1 MNGLSNKQI
10 VYKSSGGGYIY
21 NLEVSVS
28 GVNKNFAVAVMP
40 QFQNG
45 EPVMVSR
52 KLLTLIANE
61 FNRTLP
67 NAPDNIANLFEQ
79 DITPA
84 ITALGF
90 TLNLVGAGQNWG
102 GWEPAGKVAQI
113 LTGLASDKKPDSATL
128 SAAGLST
135 WFGANGS
142 SSVEAVNT
150 TDLTTTD
157 TTTTGSTTTTN
168 SASAWWAKI
177 TTFAKENPI
186 AMVGI
191 VFVIGFLA
199 YMGFQMYKKSQ
210 VQSRMQFAKGAE
222 LKALKKEY
230 QRLAA

>member
-21 NLEVSVS
+21 NLEVAVS
-28 GVNKNFAVAVMP
+28 GVTKNYAVAVMP
-40 QFQNG
+40 QFQSG
-45 EPVMVSR
+45 DPVIISR
-52 KLLTLIANE
+52 ELAKLLANE

-67 NAPDNIANLFEQ
+67 NMPDNIASLFEQ

-84 ITALGF
+84 ITALGY

-102 GWEPAGKVAQI
+102 GWNATGKIAQI
-113 LTGLASDKKPDSATL
+113 LTSLATDKKPDSATL

-157 TTTTGSTTTTN
+157 NPTNNPTTPQN
-168 SASAWWAKI
+168 SASKLWDTI
-177 TTFAKENPI
+177 TKFAKENPI

-199 YMGFQMYKKSQ
+199 YMGYQMYKKSQ